1 MGNQPVGT
9 TDRSASGKIF
19 DSLHLYRTTYDG
31 LVFFWKDEVQCCLYS
46 GYRPESDRDA
56 TDLPPEEIANAVR
69 QLLADSISLPLADLV
84 KACAQ
89 EFGFTRMGSNIDTVM
104 QRGIN
109 KAIKKIMPK

>member
-1 MGNQPVGT
+1 MS
-9 TDRSASGKIF
+9 R
-19 DSLHLYRTTYDG
+19 G
-31 LVFFWKDEVQCCLYS
+31 LGDVYKRQ
-46 GYRPESDRDA
+46 
-56 TDLPPEEIANAVR
+56 VR

-109 KAIKKIMPK
+109 KAIKKNYAKIDNEKVTIAD